1 MPALVFVYGTLKAG
15 FPNFHINA
23 GVRVP
28 GDFVTV
34 DRLPLYIV
42 SAKHIPWLV
51 DRPGEGH
58 TVTGQLFKVDEQTLA
73 DMDVLERITE
83 AGWYTRRTIAVRPL
97 DDATAAPLQALVYFG
112 SADRLTSDLVQH
124 GPLAEY
130 THAHSPHYRPDD
142 APAEG

>member
-28 GDFVTV
+28 GDFVTL

-58 TVTGQLFKVDEQTLA
+58 PVTGQLFEVDDDTLA
-73 DMDVLERITE
+73 NMDVLERITE
-83 AGWYTRRTIAVRPL
+83 ADWYTRRTIAVRPL
-97 DDATAAPLQALVYFG
+97 EDAQAAAIQAFVYFG
-112 SADRLTSDLVQH
+112 SADRLRSDVVQH

-130 THAHSPHYRPDD
+130 THAYSPHYRQDD
-142 APAEG
+142 EPT